1 MRKKECLARVLGLTG
16 LYGPCRFLRQ
26 RLIKELPI
34 LAYHRVYDIEDIT
47 AFPFDPELINASC
60 ASFAWQMH
68 YIKARYNPITFRML
82 IDTLDGKAPLPER
95 PLIVTFDDGYNDNYH
110 NAFPILKSLGIP
122 ATIFLSTG
130 YIGSPKPFWFE
141 LVAHIVYRAPNGLMA
156 LDDLQ
161 LTLRLDDDVA
171 SRRTAT
177 YQLLRKLKQ
186 VRNKQR
192 LSFLEQFEH
201 DYASVVDTASFPL
214 SQPMTWDQIRE
225 MHTAGI
231 EFGSHTI
238 THPIL
243 SQLDD
248 KALEYELAGSKQQI
262 EQELDDPILVL
273 AYPVGDTTAFDERV
287 MRAAQ
292 NSGYRLGVSYIKG
305 VNRLDKLDHFTLYR
319 QHVESYTSKYFFTG
333 LLSLPEIF
341 Q

>member
-1 MRKKECLARVLGLTG
+1 MRKKEYLARILAATG
-16 LYGPCRFLRQ
+16 LYGLCRFLRH

-34 LAYHRVYDIEDIT
+34 LAYHRIYGLEDKT
-47 AFPFDPELINASC
+47 AFPFDPELISASR
-60 ASFAWQMH
+60 ANFAWQMR
-68 YIKARYNPITFRML
+68 YIKARYNPITFQML
-82 IDTLDGKAPLPER
+82 IDALDGKALLPKR
-95 PLIVTFDDGYNDNYH
+95 PLVITFDDGYDDNYH

-122 ATIFLSTG
+122 ATIFISTG
-130 YIGSPKPFWFE
+130 YIGSSKPFWFD
-141 LVAHIVYRAPNGLMA
+141 LVAHIVYRAPNGFMV

-161 LTLRLDDDVA
+161 LTLQLDDDVA
-171 SRRTAT
+171 SRRAAT
-177 YQLLRKLKQ
+177 HKLLRKLKQ

-192 LSFLEQFEH
+192 LSFLEWLEC
-201 DYASVVDTASFPL
+201 DYASVVDTTSFPL

-248 KALEYELAGSKQQI
+248 KALEYELAVSKQQI
-262 EQELDDPILVL
+262 EQELDNPISVL
-273 AYPVGDTTAFDERV
+273 AYPVGEITAFDERV
-287 MRAAQ
+287 IQAAQ
-292 NSGYRLGVSYIKG
+292 STGYRLGISYIKG
-305 VNRLDKLDHFTLYR
+305 VNRLDKLDHFSLYR